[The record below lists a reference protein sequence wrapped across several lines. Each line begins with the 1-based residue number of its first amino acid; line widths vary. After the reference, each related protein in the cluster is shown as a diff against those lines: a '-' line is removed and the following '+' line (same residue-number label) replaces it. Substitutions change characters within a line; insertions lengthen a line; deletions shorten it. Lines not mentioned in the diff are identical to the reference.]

1 MKAAVLQAWKAIDIQ
16 DRGVPTPG
24 PGEVLIKVSFTGIC
38 GSDVHIFNGTNPIA
52 RTPVIPGHEFSG
64 RVAAIGEGVSGF
76 EPGTRAAIQPL
87 KFCGTCTACKRDAP
101 HVCERLIVIG
111 VNQDGGFAEHV
122 VVPAECV
129 FPIPD
134 SLSDE
139 TAALAEPF
147 SIATHSLNRGRISQT
162 DRVLVI
168 GAGPIG
174 LYCALTA
181 QYMGA
186 RLVQISE
193 PNAERRAVAEALG
206 VATTDPTQAGALDQL
221 AKASDGEGFDLV
233 VETSGTTGGFETATQ
248 AASVQGRIV
257 SLGFPGEGH
266 SQIHITRCII
276 KELSLIGSRVCT
288 RSEFR
293 DTLDMLTT
301 MQAGDNVDLEGL
313 ISSIRPLSEL
323 ATSIVDVE
331 RGTETAKI
339 LIKPI

>member
-1 MKAAVLQAWKAIDIQ
+1 MKAAVLKAWKVIDIQ
-16 DRGVPTPG
+16 KRDAPIPG

-64 RVAAIGEGVSGF
+64 RVAALGEGVSGIKH
-76 EPGTRAAIQPL
+76 GIRAAIQPL
-87 KFCGTCTACKRDAP
+87 KFCGTCTACKRGTP
-101 HVCERLIVIG
+101 HVCEHLIVIG

-122 VVPAECV
+122 VVPADCV

-134 SLSDE
+134 TLSDE

-147 SIATHSLNRGRISQT
+147 SIATHSLNRGAITQS
-162 DRVLVI
+162 DRVLII

-181 QYMGA
+181 HYMGA

-193 PNAERRAVAEALG
+193 PNPERRAVADALG
-206 VATTDPTQAGALDQL
+206 ISAIDPSQTGALDQL
-221 AKASDGEGFDLV
+221 AKASNGEGFDLV
-233 VETSGTTGGFETATQ
+233 VETSGTAGGFETATQ

-257 SLGFPGEGH
+257 TLGFPSEGH

-301 MQAGDNVDLEGL
+301 MHARGDVDLEDL

-323 ATSIVDVE
+323 AASIVDVE